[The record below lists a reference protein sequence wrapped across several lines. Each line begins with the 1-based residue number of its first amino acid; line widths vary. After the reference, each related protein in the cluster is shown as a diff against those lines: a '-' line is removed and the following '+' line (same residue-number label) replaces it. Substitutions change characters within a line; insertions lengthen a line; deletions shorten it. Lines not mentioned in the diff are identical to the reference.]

1 MAKVSVSLRPGLY
14 PVPVVMVSTVA
25 ANGKPN
31 IVTLAWVG
39 VVCSEP
45 PMIGVA
51 VRPSR
56 YSNPAIKVGGEFV
69 VNIPSQDLLWATDY
83 CGNYSGRDVD
93 KFKEA
98 KLTPVKA
105 DKVQPP
111 LIGECPINVE
121 CVVRHSLALGSHD
134 FFIGEVVAVHI
145 NDQCLS
151 PQGKW
156 DVDKINPIAYCF
168 GDYWSLKEGVGRSGL
183 SKKA

>member
-1 MAKVSVSLRPGLY
+1 MD
-14 PVPVVMVSTVA
+14 MQ
-25 ANGKPN
+25 GKSN
-31 IVTLAWVG
+31 IITIGAISIACL
-39 VVCSEP
+39 EP
-45 PMIGVA
+45 PMLGFA
-51 VRPSR
+51 VRKSR
-56 YSNPAIKVGGEFV
+56 YSYSALKATGEFV
-69 VNIPSQDLLWATDY
+69 VNIPSQNQLWATDY
-83 CGNYSGRDVD
+83 CGNHSGRDVD

-98 KLTPVKA
+98 KLTPVPA

-151 PQGKW
+151 SQGRW
-156 DVDKINPIAYCF
+156 DVDRINPIAYCF

-183 SKKA
+183 SKGA